1 MNLCYLSASLVR
13 ISCTNVFFW
22 RGINKRIYFKN
33 VQMIL
38 FAAFSHSDVEIV
50 HCTVFQ
56 AMQAIGSHDRRS
68 ASHGSRLN
76 VWAGEGAAGE
86 RGALGGA
93 GGARR
98 RRRPGGCT
106 PCCRRTA
113 RRGCQSR
120 PPDSAAAPA
129 SCCCGGGAG
138 CSSRPPRV
146 PCCSAAAASI
156 RSITQMLVRFT
167 KKLNNSHV
175 RFVTDDRPIYYINAL
190 ALRRSGRHGHASL
203 SRPSISWVDGLGCP

>member
-1 MNLCYLSASLVR
+1 
-13 ISCTNVFFW
+13 
-22 RGINKRIYFKN
+22 
-33 VQMIL
+33 MIL

-106 PCCRRTA
+106 PPCCRRTA

-129 SCCCGGGAG
+129 SCCCCGGAG

-156 RSITQMLVRFT
+156 RSITQTVGMLHQET
-167 KKLNNSHV
+167 KSFACYNLSDCN
-175 RFVTDDRPIYYINAL
+175 RPII
-190 ALRRSGRHGHASL
+190 
-203 SRPSISWVDGLGCP
+203 